1 MCLIA
6 GPCRTPTFSFFS
18 YRTFCFPLTSIICHV
33 FYVCIVNSTPEDAWE
48 LHWHNSAEHEEAY
61 SLGMGHVSQN
71 RAPSLVRKRIV
82 HQQAIE
88 SICPCWSVLSPS
100 VTSNSFA
107 TPWTIAW
114 EASLSMGFPR
124 QGYWYGLPFLS
135 PGDLPI
141 PGTEPTS
148 PASPALEGGF
158 FGAPSVYKVLG

>member
-1 MCLIA
+1 MTVEMCLIA

-48 LHWHNSAEHEEAY
+48 LRWHNSAEHEEAY

-107 TPWTIAW
+107 TPWTIAL
-114 EASLSMGFPR
+114 EVPLSMGFSR
-124 QGYWYGLPFLS
+124 QEY
-135 PGDLPI
+135 
-141 PGTEPTS
+141 
-148 PASPALEGGF
+148 
-158 FGAPSVYKVLG
+158 